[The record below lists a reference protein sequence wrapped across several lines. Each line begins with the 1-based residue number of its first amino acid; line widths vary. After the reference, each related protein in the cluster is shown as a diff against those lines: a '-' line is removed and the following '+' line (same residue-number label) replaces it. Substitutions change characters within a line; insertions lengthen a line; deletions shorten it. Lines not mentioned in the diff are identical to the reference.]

1 MTSTYDL
8 AIIGAGSAGL
18 TAADFAIQIGMRVAL
33 LDNKHIGGDCTWSGC
48 VPSKTLLK
56 VAKVNHQM
64 NSADRYGLISTN
76 APVNL
81 KDVMAHVKSVVD
93 DIYKEETPEVLQ
105 GKGIDVFIGD
115 VKFVDD
121 RTISVGDKQLTARRI
136 LLCTGASPF
145 IPPIDG
151 LSDVDYL
158 TYQSLWDLKELP
170 KHLVVVGGGPIG
182 CEMAQAFCRLGSKVT
197 LVEAGDHLLPRDE
210 PDASHLL
217 AEVLKSEGVDLL
229 LNATVRQVWQNDDGI
244 HLDTGQGEVTGDVLL
259 VAVGRH
265 PNVDGLSLENAGVR
279 CSHRGIEVNKNLR
292 TSNKHIYAAGDCTGG
307 YQFTHYAGWQAA
319 KAVRNAFIP
328 FASKGVLDH
337 VPWTTFTDPEVAHAG
352 LSEAEARQ
360 KHGDNIQT
368 YNWFMTKVDRAH
380 TEGDTSGFI
389 KLVCKKSG
397 KLLGVTIVAARAG
410 EMINEWSLALDRGLK
425 FSQLSESI
433 HVYPTYSTANQMAAT
448 DIRMSGLMSGLTG
461 KMVRFLGKF
470 T

>member
-217 AEVLKSEGVDLL
+217 AEVLK
-229 LNATVRQVWQNDDGI
+229 
-244 HLDTGQGEVTGDVLL
+244 
-259 VAVGRH
+259 
-265 PNVDGLSLENAGVR
+265 
-279 CSHRGIEVNKNLR
+279 
-292 TSNKHIYAAGDCTGG
+292 
-307 YQFTHYAGWQAA
+307 
-319 KAVRNAFIP
+319 
-328 FASKGVLDH
+328 
-337 VPWTTFTDPEVAHAG
+337 
-352 LSEAEARQ
+352 
-360 KHGDNIQT
+360 
-368 YNWFMTKVDRAH
+368 
-380 TEGDTSGFI
+380 
-389 KLVCKKSG
+389 
-397 KLLGVTIVAARAG
+397 
-410 EMINEWSLALDRGLK
+410 
-425 FSQLSESI
+425 
-433 HVYPTYSTANQMAAT
+433 
-448 DIRMSGLMSGLTG
+448 
-461 KMVRFLGKF
+461 
-470 T
+470 